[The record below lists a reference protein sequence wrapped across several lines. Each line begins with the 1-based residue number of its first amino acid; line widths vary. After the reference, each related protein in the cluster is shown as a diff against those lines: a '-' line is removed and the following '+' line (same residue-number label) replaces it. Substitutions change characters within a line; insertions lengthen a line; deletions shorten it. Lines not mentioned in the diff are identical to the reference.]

1 MPRAKSVSAGADDAA
16 RRRSIAFLN
25 WAHALDHFVL
35 LIFPTV
41 VIGLEVIYQRP
52 YSELIALSSTAF
64 LAFGIF
70 SLPAGWL
77 ADRWSRRNMMAAFF
91 LGCGVSLA
99 AAGLAPNLTMLA
111 VAMFALGIFAAIYH
125 PVGMAMLIEAS
136 GAKGRTLAF
145 NGVCGNLGVSLA
157 AGISG
162 ALAYWVSW
170 RAAFFAPAVVL
181 VVSGI
186 FYIWMTPD
194 DSHHAKSRVSK
205 PAVPLTAKL
214 AFMLFGLFIVIALS
228 AGLAFNVLTIAL
240 PKIVDERLSA
250 DLPLVMV
257 GSIATAVLVCGALAQ
272 LIVGRVVEWLAPHT
286 STNVAMLPIATSDTS
301 LVMPSST
308 IFGSAMVSTLNTS
321 PAVNAMNRNRPNSM
335 AKDVSLVAIGSI
347 ATLVLVC
354 GAIAQLAVGRLVE
367 RISAPN
373 LFVAVT
379 AFGFAGNLWATYATG
394 IPLLVALA
402 VAVAAIYGQVTV
414 NDIILA
420 RYTADAWRGRVYAVR
435 YFTLFISAGIAIAMI
450 SLLHKSGGFA
460 MVLGANS
467 VVALAMFL
475 AALGLVTLIYGIEA
489 RHAAAQPAE

>member
-1 MPRAKSVSAGADDAA
+1 MTSMISPSAAASDDAA
-16 RRRSIAFLN
+16 RRRSIGFLN
-25 WAHALDHFVL
+25 WAHAIDHFVL
-35 LIFPTV
+35 LIYPTV

-91 LGCGVSLA
+91 LGCGVSLVG
-99 AAGLAPNLTMLA
+99 AGLAPNLPMLA

-194 DSHHAKSRVSK
+194 DLHHAKSRVSK

-228 AGLAFNVLTIAL
+228 AGLTFNVLTIAL
-240 PKIVDERLSA
+240 PKIVDERLPG
-250 DLPLVMV
+250 DLPLVLV
-257 GSIATAVLVCGALAQ
+257 GSIATAVLMCGALAQ
-272 LIVGRVVEWLAPHT
+272 LIVGRLVEWVPPH
-286 STNVAMLPIATSDTS
+286 I
-301 LVMPSST
+301 
-308 IFGSAMVSTLNTS
+308 IFA
-321 PAVNAMNRNRPNSM
+321 
-335 AKDVSLVAIGSI
+335 
-347 ATLVLVC
+347 
-354 GAIAQLAVGRLVE
+354 
-367 RISAPN
+367 
-373 LFVAVT
+373 AVT
-379 AFGFAGNLWATYATG
+379 GIGFLGNLWAAYANGVTS
-394 IPLLVALA
+394 LVALA
-402 VAVAAIYGQVTV
+402 IAIAAIYGQVTV
-414 NDIILA
+414 NDMIMA

-435 YFTLFISAGIAIAMI
+435 YFLLFISAGAAIGLI
-450 SLLHKSGGFA
+450 SLLHKSGGFTLVLSVNAVIALLLCMTTIALVA
-460 MVLGANS
+460 MIVNVEGKH
-467 VVALAMFL
+467 
-475 AALGLVTLIYGIEA
+475 
-489 RHAAAQPAE
+489 RAAQP